1 MNEATMN
8 ADENTN
14 TGKIILYQPDNAI
27 RLEVRVEDETVWL
40 NQVQIGLLFG
50 VDRSVI
56 SKHLRN
62 IYKTIELEE
71 NSTCAIFAQMGNDG
85 KQQYTVRY
93 YNLDAILSVGYRV
106 NSINATQFRRW
117 ANRILKEFLLRGY
130 AVNRHIEQVEK
141 FMIETGQRMT
151 KTEVKFDLLTQYIE
165 DVLSDYN
172 DINQDTRMQL
182 ELIHEALAELQV
194 KNREPDTPR
203 RLIGF
208 KRNADVD

>member
-1 MNEATMN
+1 MNETTMN
-8 ADENTN
+8 TNENIN

-40 NQVQIGLLFG
+40 SQAQIAELFG
-50 VDRSVI
+50 TKRPAI
-56 SKHLRN
+56 TKHLSN
-62 IYKTIELEE
+62 IFSSGELLESSVCSILE
-71 NSTCAIFAQMGNDG
+71 LTASDG
-85 KQQYTVRY
+85 KNYQTKL

-117 ANRILKEFLLRGY
+117 ANRILKEYLLRGY
-130 AVNRHIEQVEK
+130 AINRHIEQVEK
-141 FMIETGQRMT
+141 FMIDTGQRIT

-172 DINQDTRMQL
+172 NINQDTRMQL

-194 KNREPDTPR
+194 KNKESDTPR

-208 KRNADVD
+208 RRGADEKP

>member
-1 MNEATMN
+1 MN
-8 ADENTN
+8 ANENIHVDEIT
-14 TGKIILYQPDNAI
+14 LYQPDSSI

-40 NQVQIGLLFG
+40 NQAQIGLLFG

-71 NSTCAIFAQMGNDG
+71 SNTCAIFAQMGNEG
-85 KQQYTVRY
+85 KQQYPVRY

-117 ANRILKEFLLRGY
+117 ANRILKEYLLRGY
-130 AVNRHIEQVEK
+130 AMNRHMEQVEK
-141 FMIETGQRMT
+141 FMVETGQRII

-172 DINQDTRMQL
+172 DINEDTRMQL

-194 KNREPDTPR
+194 KNRETGKPR

-208 KRNADVD
+208 RRGAEDKT